1 MEAVKIP
8 QESKPEPKIY
18 VANLEAYNNG
28 RMLGAWVS
36 PLQYDSFDKFAKRI
50 KEVTR
55 DTVDYA
61 DEIAVHDYDY
71 LPSSMG
77 EYPDIEGIY
86 DFCHQIED
94 SSLCL
99 DALIAYA
106 EYMHGSDITQINF
119 TEAEDLYCG
128 KYNYFKD
135 YAEYYFDECGDGAE
149 IEKLPENLQFHF
161 DMHSYSKDLQYH
173 YHVVER
179 GAPHYGVF
187 VFHA

>member
-1 MEAVKIP
+1 MEAVKLK
-8 QESKPEPKIY
+8 QETKPEPKIY

-86 DFCHQIED
+86 DFCHQIDD
-94 SSLCL
+94 SDLCL

-106 EYMHGSDITQINF
+106 EYMCGSDVTQINF
-119 TEAEDLYCG
+119 DDAEDLYCG
-128 KYNYFKD
+128 AYDSFKD
-135 YAEYYFDECGDGAE
+135 YAEYYFDECGDAAE
-149 IEKLPENLQFHF
+149 IEKLPQNLQYYF
-161 DMHSYSKDLQYH
+161 DMDSYSRDLQH
-173 YHVVER
+173 DYHVVER

-187 VFHA
+187 VFQA

>member
-1 MEAVKIP
+1 MEAVKLQ
-8 QESKPEPKIY
+8 QETKPEPKIY

-28 RMLGAWVS
+28 RMVGDWVTPTDYAS
-36 PLQYDSFDKFAKRI
+36 YDDFNQAIQKATK
-50 KEVTR
+50 
-55 DTVDYA
+55 YA

-86 DFCHQIED
+86 DFCHQIEN
-94 SSLCL
+94 SYLCL

-106 EYMHGSDITQINF
+106 EYMCDSDVTKINF
-119 TEAEDLYCG
+119 DDAEDLYCG
-128 KYNYFKD
+128 KYNHFQD

-149 IEKLPENLQFHF
+149 IEKLPESLQYHF
-161 DMHSYSKDLQYH
+161 DMHSYARDLQH
-173 YHVVER
+173 DYHVVER

-187 VFHA
+187 VFQA

>member
-1 MEAVKIP
+1 MEAVKIQ
-8 QESKPEPKIY
+8 QETKPEPKIY
-18 VANLEAYNNG
+18 VANLAAYNNG
-28 RMLGAWVS
+28 RMVGDWITPTDYAS
-36 PLQYDSFDKFAKRI
+36 YDDFNKAIQKA
-50 KEVTR
+50 TR
-55 DTVDYA
+55 YA
-61 DEIAVHDYDY
+61 DEVAVHDYDY
-71 LPSSMG
+71 LPSSLG

-86 DFCHQIED
+86 DFCHQVED
-94 SSLCL
+94 SFLCL

-106 EYMHGSDITQINF
+106 EYMHGSDVTQINF

>member
-1 MEAVKIP
+1 MEAVKLQ
-8 QESKPEPKIY
+8 QETKPEPKIY
-18 VANLEAYNNG
+18 VANLSAYNNG

-55 DTVDYA
+55 DTVEYA

-86 DFCHQIED
+86 DFCHQVED
-94 SSLCL
+94 SFLCL

-106 EYMHGSDITQINF
+106 EYMCGSDVTQINF
-119 TEAEDLYCG
+119 DEAEDLYCG
-128 KYNYFKD
+128 EWDSFKE
-135 YAEYYFDECGDGAE
+135 YAENYCNEVGDLQSIPEHLQYYFDMDSYAR
-149 IEKLPENLQFHF
+149 NLEH
-161 DMHSYSKDLQYH
+161 D

-187 VFHA
+187 VFQA